1 MASPTHHESALERA
15 IRAAGSQTKF
25 AKIVGRSQPTV
36 SLWVKG
42 RMKLPAEAVLP
53 VEAALGISR
62 HELRPDLY
70 PLDDPAAPAQHPPAR
85 SPAAQ
90 HLAAPSSSAQRPA
103 AHPSASASCP
113 PEGQDADG
121 THPVLD
127 YPGADPLK
135 GLAA

>member
-1 MASPTHHESALERA
+1 MAIHDQLESGLAKA
-15 IRAAGSQTKF
+15 VRAAGSQVAFGALIGK
-25 AKIVGRSQPTV
+25 RQSTV
-36 SLWVKG
+36 QTWLATGKE
-42 RMKLPAEAVLP
+42 LPAEYVLP

-121 THPVLD
+121 SHPVLD